1 MITFKGVRKSWLID
15 FRESALSK
23 VPEKG
28 VALTVA
34 CFCGTFTGFTLL
46 ILSARIY
53 SSRELR
59 GCETSCHIIFN
70 SRAHVEQRRFAE
82 ILGISSRTRSRD
94 DDFSAT

>member
-23 VPEKG
+23 VPEKD

-53 SSRELR
+53 SS
-59 GCETSCHIIFN
+59 
-70 SRAHVEQRRFAE
+70 
-82 ILGISSRTRSRD
+82 
-94 DDFSAT
+94 